1 MGVSGYRGRLSRIA
15 AAQRVDT
22 LPGRTYIDREEAP
35 LLKISQRLEYAMRAM
50 IELALR
56 RGSGQLVPAREI
68 ALAQQV
74 PLRFLEQQLGALH
87 KAGLVESFR
96 GAGGGCRLAREP
108 DEITVA
114 DIADAIEGQLFP
126 MFCLEPSDHTCFQ
139 DSRCGLQGFWG
150 DVARAI
156 DGVLRDTT
164 VADLA
169 LRHLQQGGGKLVFS
183 KDELLSRLS

>member
-1 MGVSGYRGRLSRIA
+1 
-15 AAQRVDT
+15 
-22 LPGRTYIDREEAP
+22 

-56 RGSGQLVPAREI
+56 KESGQLIPAREI
-68 ALAQQV
+68 AQAQQV

-108 DEITVA
+108 DQITVA

-139 DSRCGLQGFWG
+139 DSRCGLQGFWA
-150 DVARAI
+150 DVAMA
-156 DGVLRDTT
+156 VQAVFSSTT
-164 VADLA
+164 VAELA
-169 LRHLQQGGGKLVFS
+169 ARHTVMTPGPVLVS
-183 KDELLSRLS
+183 PQELLSRLE

>member
-1 MGVSGYRGRLSRIA
+1 
-15 AAQRVDT
+15 
-22 LPGRTYIDREEAP
+22 

-56 RGSGQLVPAREI
+56 KGSGQLVPAREI

-96 GAGGGCRLAREP
+96 GAGGGCRLARVP

-156 DGVLRDTT
+156 DGVLRETT

-183 KDELLSRLS
+183 KDVLLSRLS